1 MSVRTILV
9 VGATGQQGSSV
20 IAGLSELGPTSSEKI
35 RVLALTRN
43 AASSKAQALVKK
55 HTSLDLEVI
64 EGDILNPK
72 PIFEAHPDIQAV
84 FSFTSPP
91 NEVPQATA
99 LIDASLH
106 AGVSHFVF
114 SSVERG
120 GDEKSWTNPTQTPH
134 FAEKHEI
141 ELYLRDQC
149 SKHERDEGRSMT
161 WTILRPT
168 AFMDNFNPT
177 SPFGAVFAGLL
188 STMPA
193 SQKLQVVS
201 VRDIGRFG
209 AKALLDP
216 AAYAGRAIG
225 LAGDEIT
232 LADARSTYRKV
243 TRGLELSQ
251 AWWIVGKG
259 VRWAINDVGR
269 MFDWFESDGYGV
281 DIAALRKEAPELQD
295 LEAWLRESS
304 HFDCGLGKS
313 G

>member
-1 MSVRTILV
+1 M
-9 VGATGQQGSSV
+9 
-20 IAGLSELGPTSSEKI
+20 
-35 RVLALTRN
+35 LALTRN
-43 AASSKAQALVKK
+43 AASSKAQALAKK
-55 HTSLDLEVI
+55 HPALDLEVI
-64 EGDILNPK
+64 EGDILNPE
-72 PIFEAHPDIQAV
+72 PIFEAHADIQAV
-84 FSFTSPP
+84 FSYTNPP

-99 LIDASLH
+99 LIDASLK

-120 GDEKSWTNPTQTPH
+120 GDEKSWTNPTQIPH

-149 SKHERDEGRSMT
+149 RKHEKRDDGGRRSMT

-193 SQKLQVVS
+193 ASSPKLQVVS

-209 AKALLDP
+209 ARALLDP
-216 AAYAGRAIG
+216 SEYAGRAIG

-232 LADARSTYRKV
+232 LADARATYRRA
-243 TRGLELSQ
+243 TDGLELSQ

-259 VRWAINDVGR
+259 LRWAINDVGR

-281 DIAALRKEAPELQD
+281 DVAALRKEEPEMQD
-295 LEAWLRESS
+295 FEAWLKESS
-304 HFDCGLGKS
+304 RFDCGLGKS

>member
-1 MSVRTILV
+1 MTTCTILV
-9 VGATGQQGSSV
+9 VGATGQQGSAV
-20 IAGLSELGPTSSEKI
+20 IDALAELAPAAPDKI
-35 RVLALTRN
+35 KVLALTRN
-43 AASSKAQALVKK
+43 ASSQKAQALATK
-55 HTSLDLEVI
+55 HTSLYLDVI
-64 EGDILNPK
+64 EGNVLNPE
-72 PIFEAHPDIQAV
+72 PIFDAHPEIQRV

-99 LIDASLH
+99 LIDASIK

-149 SKHERDEGRSMT
+149 NKHKTDAEKGMT

-177 SPFGAVFAGLL
+177 SPFGAAFAALL

-201 VRDIGRFG
+201 VRDIGRFA
-209 AKALLDP
+209 AKALLNP
-216 AAYAGRAIG
+216 KAFAGRAIG

-232 LADARSTYRKV
+232 LGDARATYRRV
-243 TRGLELSQ
+243 TEGLELPQ

-259 VRWAINDVGR
+259 LRWAINDVGR

-281 DIAALRKEAPELQD
+281 DIAALRKEEPELQD
-295 LEAWLRESS
+295 LEKWLKESS
-304 HFDCGLGKS
+304 RFDCGLGK
-313 G
+313 